1 MQPGREGWTRNNI
14 NWQAI
19 KFGSDPKISEPICL
33 HFSSALDPYLS
44 LCLFVQFMW
53 LAGSVRVR
61 WIRKKYLNEARRGTE
76 QSRFVFVKLQNLNS
90 LSVWD
95 TKEGWIWISSHST
108 FTLINY
114 TASRLNTTKES
125 LAHVSSEWFELEFL
139 PGTHST
145 NLCQSNR
152 FAIGALQR
160 GWHLFATLL
169 MMPILPTA
177 GLNRLNFAHQQTSDF
192 CVLFCVFFTVCW
204 AVMIFYPA
212 CAVRAE
218 DWELIWSDCST
229 TLSPALVTVPNA
241 ENEGGSYVI
250 LFKVFPVQWRW
261 CNEKEK
267 KERRQPLQAGHTFR
281 HRTVVTRQTGRE
293 NGRRRSKL

>member
-1 MQPGREGWTRNNI
+1 
-14 NWQAI
+14 
-19 KFGSDPKISEPICL
+19 
-33 HFSSALDPYLS
+33 
-44 LCLFVQFMW
+44 MW

-76 QSRFVFVKLQNLNS
+76 QSRSVFFKLQNLNS

-114 TASRLNTTKES
+114 TASRLNTTRES
-125 LAHVSSEWFELEFL
+125 LAHVSSEWFELGFL
-139 PGTHST
+139 PATHST

-192 CVLFCVFFTVCW
+192 CVLSFLCVFRCVLGCYDFLPSSCRSGWRLGVDLKRLL
-204 AVMIFYPA
+204 YH
-212 CAVRAE
+212 
-218 DWELIWSDCST
+218 
-229 TLSPALVTVPNA
+229 TLPSSCYCP
-241 ENEGGSYVI
+241 
-250 LFKVFPVQWRW
+250 KCRKWRW
-261 CNEKEK
+261 
-267 KERRQPLQAGHTFR
+267 
-281 HRTVVTRQTGRE
+281 
-293 NGRRRSKL
+293 KLCYLI